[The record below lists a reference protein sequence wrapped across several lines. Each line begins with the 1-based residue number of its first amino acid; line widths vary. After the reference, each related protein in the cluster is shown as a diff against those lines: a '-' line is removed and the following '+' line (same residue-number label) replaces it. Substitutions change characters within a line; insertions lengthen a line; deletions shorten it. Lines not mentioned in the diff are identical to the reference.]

1 MKPIC
6 TFKIVQLFSFFLA
19 ALFLTQQIKAQAS
32 QTVTGIITD
41 FNGYWK
47 TNTTT
52 NNPINPNNSHNLL
65 AFTFNGVTYSTGV
78 NNAILTSN
86 GESYLTGDYRSLP
99 VSNISGTISA
109 NTKVALGQLFD
120 GVNAGASNPAPDRSL
135 PQYLIDGPKG
145 LNLGTGVAN
154 LPAGQL
160 VFEISNI
167 SPASIGDGIP
177 DILITQIADPSAGV
191 DQYSFTNSSDVL
203 VGNSVNISFSGISSL
218 GNWSAD
224 FYEASQNPM
233 TLALGFTN
241 SPRPFRIWAADF
253 SFFGITL
260 ANYTNI
266 SKFKIQLNGNSDVA
280 FIAYNAA
287 ASVILPVTLNYFKS
301 LQNKNNVKLIWQ
313 TSTEIN
319 ADYFMLQHSEDGI
332 LFSDIEKITAK
343 GNSVSIT
350 DYSFDHRNLTAG
362 NHFYRL
368 KQVDKDGA
376 FVYSEVLQETIV
388 STNISF
394 GFFPNPAKDVIN
406 VFYSLI
412 EDRNAQ
418 LAIYQTDGKLV
429 KIFTLPLGSSNTKLI
444 LSDLSAGQYVLK
456 LLQTNKP
463 THTILLSKE

>member
-1 MKPIC
+1 MKLRGS
-6 TFKIVQLFSFFLA
+6 FKIVPVFCFFLA
-19 ALFLTQQIKAQAS
+19 ALFLSKQIKAQAS

-47 TNTTT
+47 TNTTA

-78 NNAILTSN
+78 NNALLSTN

-99 VSNISGTISA
+99 VSNISGTIST
-109 NTKVALGQLFD
+109 NTKVALGQLYD
-120 GVNAGASNPAPDRSL
+120 AVNGGASNPAPDRSL
-135 PQYLIDGPKG
+135 PQYLTDGPKG

-154 LPAGQL
+154 LPIGQL

-167 SPASIGDGIP
+167 SPASIGDGVP

-191 DQYSFTNSSDVL
+191 DQYSFTNSSDAI
-203 VGNSVNISFSGISSL
+203 VGSSVNISFSGISSL

-280 FIAYNAA
+280 FIAYNAS
-287 ASVILPVTLNYFKS
+287 ASVILPVNLNYFKS
-301 LQNKNNVKLIWQ
+301 TQNKNNVKLIWQ
-313 TSTEIN
+313 TSIEIN
-319 ADYFMLQHSEDGI
+319 ADYFMLEHSEDGI
-332 LFSDIEKITAK
+332 LFSDVEKITAK

-350 DYSFDHRNLTAG
+350 DYSFDHRNLSSG

-376 FVYSEVLQETIV
+376 FVYSEVLRETIV
-388 STNISF
+388 STNINF
-394 GFFPNPAKDVIN
+394 GFFPNPANDIIN
-406 VFYSLI
+406 VFYTLS

-418 LAIYQTDGKLV
+418 LAVYQTDGKLV
-429 KIFTLPLGSSNTKLI
+429 KMFTLPKGSSNIKVTLN
-444 LSDLSAGQYVLK
+444 DLSAGQYVLK
-456 LLQTNKP
+456 LLQKNQPIQT
-463 THTILLSKE
+463 TLLSKE